1 MADLTPSQLDTLRR
15 LLNDREAKLQQEVRA
30 ANEEAAERPAALG
43 PEVGDAI
50 DSGDDRFQA
59 GMAHVDKQRD
69 QEELM
74 AIEAARGRMSDGA
87 TASASTA
94 ASDPGRTAEGA
105 TDRTALRPLP
115 DGVREDAPVGADVL
129 GLRSAVRYRARA
141 VALASGVRRGPS
153 WRGHRRAR
161 QVSIVNTC
169 RR

>member
-30 ANEEAAERPAALG
+30 ANEEASERPAALG

-74 AIEAARGRMSDGA
+74 AIEAARGRMSDGSYGECIDCGKPIPVERLKA
-87 TASASTA
+87 Q
-94 ASDPGRTAEGA
+94 P
-105 TDRTALRPLP
+105 TALRCVPCQTAYEKTHP
-115 DGVREDAPVGADVL
+115 SAPMFSV
-129 GLRSAVRYRARA
+129 
-141 VALASGVRRGPS
+141 
-153 WRGHRRAR
+153 
-161 QVSIVNTC
+161 
-169 RR
+169 

>member
-74 AIEAARGRMSDGA
+74 AIEAARGRMCRRRLRRVHRLRQA
-87 TASASTA
+87 
-94 ASDPGRTAEGA
+94 DPGRTAEGA

-115 DGVREDAPVGADVL
+115 DGVREDAPVGADVH
-129 GLRSAVRYRARA
+129 GLRSACASSELRELIARL
-141 VALASGVRRGPS
+141 ALSFGQAILAGFP
-153 WRGHRRAR
+153 
-161 QVSIVNTC
+161 
-169 RR
+169 